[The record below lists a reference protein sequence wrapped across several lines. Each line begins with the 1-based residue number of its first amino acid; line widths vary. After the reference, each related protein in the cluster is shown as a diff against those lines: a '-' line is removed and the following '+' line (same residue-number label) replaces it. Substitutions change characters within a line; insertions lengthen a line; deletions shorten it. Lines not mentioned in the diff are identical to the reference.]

1 MNRNM
6 ILHTVGRIVK
16 LEALLLLIPLAVS
29 LWYRETTDAIAFAIT
44 VAVGVAIGFV
54 FTAFRKSKEMLI
66 FAKSGFI
73 TVAFSWILLSLIG
86 ALPFTISGAIPSYID
101 AVFETVSGLT
111 TTGASIL
118 ADPSTLG
125 HGLLFWRSFTHWIGG
140 MGVIVLML
148 AVLPTDSGRSI
159 HILRAEVPG
168 PIVGKLL
175 PRLRDTA
182 KILYLIYVA
191 LTTVQV
197 VFLLCG
203 GMSLFDSLIHAFG
216 TAGTGGFGIR
226 PTSIAEYSPYLQ
238 WVITVFMLIFGL
250 NFNLYYLL
258 LLRRVNAVLR
268 SAELWCFLGIVAV
281 VTALISFNVSDMYP
295 TVSET
300 VRHAAFQV
308 SSIITTTGYSTT
320 DFALWPGFSQTLLL
334 LLMMIGG
341 CAGSTAGGLKVS
353 RIMLLFK
360 IMFRDLNR
368 LLHPRSVGVVQFD
381 GKSVDDRTIG
391 GVSAYFFLY
400 MVLLFFTF
408 VALSWEPFSLETNLS
423 AAISC
428 FNNVGPGL
436 AGVGPLSNYA
446 AYSDVSKVV
455 LSLAMLLGRLEIYP
469 ILFLLTPK
477 TWSKKG

>member
-6 ILHTVGRIVK
+6 ILHTVGRIVM

-29 LWYRETTDAIAFAIT
+29 LWYRETGDAIAFAIT
-44 VAVGVAIGFV
+44 VVIGLVIGFA
-54 FTAFRKSKEMLI
+54 FTIFRKREDSLV

-101 AVFETVSGLT
+101 AVFETVSGFT

-118 ADPSTLG
+118 DDPSRLS

-140 MGVIVLML
+140 MGVIVLMM
-148 AVLPTDSGRSI
+148 AILPTESGRSI
-159 HILRAEVPG
+159 HIMRAEVPG
-168 PIVGKLL
+168 PIVGKLV

-182 KILYLIYVA
+182 KILYLIYIA
-191 LTTVQV
+191 LTVIQV
-197 VFLLCG
+197 IFLLCG
-203 GMSLFDSLIHAFG
+203 GMSLFDSLLYTFG
-216 TAGTGGFGIR
+216 TAGTGGFGAR
-226 PTSIAEYSPYLQ
+226 PTSVAEYSPYLQ

-258 LLRRVNAVLR
+258 LHRRAGAFFRN
-268 SAELWCFLGIVAV
+268 AELWCYLGIVAV
-281 VTALISFNVSDMYP
+281 ATVLVAFNISDMYQSA
-295 TVSET
+295 SET
-300 VRHAAFQV
+300 IRHAAFQV

-320 DFALWPGFSQTLLL
+320 DFALWPGLSKTLLL

-341 CAGSTAGGLKVS
+341 CAGSTAGGLKIS

-360 IMFRDLNR
+360 IMFRDLKR

-381 GKSVDDRTIG
+381 GKTVDDRTIS

-400 MVLLFFTF
+400 MLLLIVTF
-408 VALSWEPFSLETNLS
+408 MALSWEPFSMETNLS

-436 AGVGPLSNYA
+436 AGVGPLANYA

-455 LSLAMLLGRLEIYP
+455 LSLAMLFGRLEIYP
-469 ILFLLTPK
+469 LLFLLTPK